1 MTENNIRV
9 LTLNWISQD
18 WKSDKSGYPG
28 WIVSMDNKIK
38 LHVCDKYTEWTC
50 LKVTSAVL
58 LNIPVCPLNN
68 NNSRNIFLLNSK
80 V

>member
-28 WIVSMDNKIK
+28 WIVSMDNKTRDPSVDGNWR
-38 LHVCDKYTEWTC
+38 LQALY
-50 LKVTSAVL
+50 
-58 LNIPVCPLNN
+58 
-68 NNSRNIFLLNSK
+68 
-80 V
+80 